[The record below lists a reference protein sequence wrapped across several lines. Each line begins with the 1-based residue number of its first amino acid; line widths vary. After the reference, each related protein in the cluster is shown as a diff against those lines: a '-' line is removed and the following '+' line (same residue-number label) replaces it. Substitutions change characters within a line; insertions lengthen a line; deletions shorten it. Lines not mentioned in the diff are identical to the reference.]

1 MDLNTVT
8 ARLERGWYSEAADCL
23 ADIDQVD
30 KNRHYSQHGF
40 IDNHDVTKLLATPKP
55 AFFGRK
61 SKIFAKYFHC
71 CEGVE

>member
-40 IDNHDVTKLLATPKP
+40 IENHIVTKLLVTLKP
-55 AFFGRK
+55 AFFWK
-61 SKIFAKYFHC
+61 KVKIICKIFSLL
-71 CEGVE
+71 